1 VNSPS
6 ALLAFEKLQ
15 FLCFVVVVV
24 FRLTSHDVHK
34 GPQVALNQYKINI
47 KNNSIYT
54 ICHIA
59 GEEIENVETFRY
71 LGAQIKYDE
80 PTTGDAELELR
91 VDSAVAKFYELGM
104 KLMNYKISLK
114 TRVKILNSL
123 VRSRLTYSCQCW
135 SLTEKQKQK
144 ISSTYNGFLRRM
156 VKGGFRRK
164 KDTWNFALTNNEI
177 LEMASTEEIKK
188 FIHKQQRTF
197 VARAIRMENTN
208 GTKRLLFNDNPSHL
222 PGRKVTLYSNVLKA
236 EGIHADEFIKRSMD
250 EKY

>member
-1 VNSPS
+1 MV
-6 ALLAFEKLQ
+6 
-15 FLCFVVVVV
+15 
-24 FRLTSHDVHK
+24 
-34 GPQVALNQYKINI
+34 LNQQHIDTRYPK
-47 KNNSIYT
+47 T

-91 VDSAVAKFYELGM
+91 IDSAVAKFYELGL
-104 KLMNYKISLK
+104 KLMNYKIRLR

-156 VKGGFRRK
+156 IKGGFRRK
-164 KDTWNFALTNNEI
+164 KDTWNFVLTNNEI
-177 LEMASTEEIKK
+177 LKMANTEEIEK

-197 VARAIRMENTN
+197 VARTIRMENTC
-208 GTKRLLFNDNPSHL
+208 GSKRLLFNDNPSRL
-222 PGRKVTLYSNVLKA
+222 PGRKVTLYSNVMKT
-236 EGIHADEFIKRSMD
+236 EGIDAATFIERSMD
-250 EKY
+250 RKY